1 MSVPACHLNIVFRL
15 ENAAGLGGP
24 SGGSTY
30 QSEEL
35 LTGLGSKI
43 SQLEAQCLHQ
53 LVHSDN
59 VL

>member
-1 MSVPACHLNIVFRL
+1 MLLGWEAPV
-15 ENAAGLGGP
+15 GGP
-24 SGGSTY
+24 TY

-43 SQLEAQCLHQ
+43 SQLAKLSIRQ
-53 LVHSDN
+53 LVHSDT